1 MKPDK
6 YLVQFPYSGIR
17 CHQAMTLQERA
28 AQFAPFAALT
38 GYEEAIAETGRY
50 VAERQIL
57 SDEQKGELDQILQQL
72 EKEDLAHTPV
82 RITYFWPDPN
92 KPGGTYETRTTCI
105 RRIDYTQH
113 ILYLENNVKIDV
125 CDIYGLG
132 LEEE

>member
-1 MKPDK
+1 
-6 YLVQFPYSGIR
+6 
-17 CHQAMTLQERA
+17 MTLQERA